1 MPINML
7 RIKSLYVFLQ
17 IMLGEVLS
25 TSKAVLEGGVTRQIC
40 SLRCSV
46 TPPPPS
52 HHHTLHLNLG
62 HINVVL
68 VLEDHGPIG
77 QLKDGTTLASTN
89 VIQPLPITTANQYL
103 PSSAETVPTWSS
115 HVAPHD
121 VPQFVPGINFGQYAA
136 PKSQTFD
143 PHLGALPPPL
153 QPSLQHPRDTNVPIT
168 GIYVQVNR
176 GGYYYLMSSMHGSWC
191 SSWKCKESSSFL

>member
-40 SLRCSV
+40 SLRCPV

-103 PSSAETVPTWSS
+103 SSSAETVPTWSS
-115 HVAPHD
+115 HVAPPHD
-121 VPQFVPGINFGQYAA
+121 MPQFVPGVNFGPYAA

-143 PHLGALPPPL
+143 SHLGALPPPS
-153 QPSLQHPRDTNVPIT
+153 QPSLQPPHDTNVPIT
-168 GIYVQVNR
+168 GT
-176 GGYYYLMSSMHGSWC
+176 
-191 SSWKCKESSSFL
+191 